1 MKRIALFVVGILV
14 VAIGITAFSA
24 IFTVRQTEQAL
35 IVQFGEPRRVIS
47 EPGLQFKVP
56 FIQDVIY
63 FEKRLLEYDAQPE
76 EVILNDQRRVIVD
89 TYTRWRITDP
99 LRFYQAVGTRG
110 EFDFRNRLATFVS
123 SAVRRVLGQVGLTSV
138 LSDDRNRIM
147 TDIQRDVGANAANF
161 GVVVEDVRIRR
172 ADLPQENIQVILS
185 RMQTERERVAREIR
199 AQGAEVSQRIR
210 ASADREREVLLAEA
224 QREAEETR
232 GQGDR
237 AAAEIYIQ
245 AHSQDPEFYAFIRK
259 LEAFRNSFEQGDST
273 MLLSPQTDLLRLFD
287 GVDTRVKAPPGIGPG
302 TARAPTQ

>member
-1 MKRIALFVVGILV
+1 MKRIALIVLGVLV
-14 VAIGITAFSA
+14 VAVGITAFSA
-24 IFTVRQTEQAL
+24 AFTVRQTEQAL
-35 IVQFGEPRRVIS
+35 VLQFGEPRRVIT
-47 EPGLQFKVP
+47 EPGLKFKVP

-89 TYTRWRITDP
+89 TYSRYRITDP
-99 LRFYQAVGTRG
+99 LQFYQAVGPRG

-138 LSDDRNRIM
+138 LSEDRNRIM

-185 RMQTERERVAREIR
+185 RMQSERERVAREIR

-210 ASADREREVLLAEA
+210 ASADRERQVLLAEA
-224 QREAEETR
+224 MRESEEVR
-232 GQGDR
+232 GEGDQ
-237 AAAEIYIQ
+237 AAAEIYIS
-245 AHSQDPEFYAFIRK
+245 AHGQDAEFYSFIRK
-259 LEAFRNSFEQGDST
+259 IEAFRTAFEQGDST
-273 MLLSPQTDLLRLFD
+273 MLLSPQSDLLRLFD
-287 GVDTRVKAPPGIGPG
+287 GVDSRAQVPPAGGGAP
-302 TARAPTQ
+302 Q

>member
-1 MKRIALFVVGILV
+1 MKRIALIVLGVIV
-14 VAIGITAFSA
+14 VAAGITAFSA

-35 IVQFGEPRRVIS
+35 VLQFGEPRRVIT
-47 EPGLQFKVP
+47 EPGLKFKVP

-89 TYTRWRITDP
+89 TYTRYRITDP
-99 LRFYQAVGTRG
+99 L
-110 EFDFRNRLATFVS
+110 DFRNRLSTFVS
-123 SAVRRVLGQVGLTSV
+123 SAVRRVLGQIGLTSV
-138 LSDDRNRIM
+138 LSEDRNRIM

-172 ADLPQENIQVILS
+172 ADLPQENVQVILS

-224 QREAEETR
+224 QRESEETR
-232 GQGDR
+232 GEGDR
-237 AAAEIYIQ
+237 AAAEIYIK

-259 LEAFRNSFEQGDST
+259 LDAFRTAFDQGDST
-273 MLLSPQTDLLRLFD
+273 MLLSTQADLLKLFD
-287 GVDTRVKAPPGIGPG
+287 GVD
-302 TARAPTQ
+302 ARAQVPRQ